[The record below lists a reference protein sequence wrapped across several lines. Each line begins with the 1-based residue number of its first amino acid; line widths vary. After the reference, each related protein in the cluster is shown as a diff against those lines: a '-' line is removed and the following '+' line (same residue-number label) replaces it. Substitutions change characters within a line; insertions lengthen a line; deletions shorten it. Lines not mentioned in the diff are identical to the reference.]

1 MNTLFVIFA
10 QWILRSA
17 VVQDMIWKGTSRPL
31 PKHVTRSKVKTA
43 TPSVLSLFNKTS
55 HTMTI
60 NQKTTNA
67 ELQFVNFL
75 VEHNLPIAIADHAGD
90 LFCKMFPDSEIA
102 SQFKCGRT
110 KARRLV
116 GAIAKEKTEEI
127 TESLR

>member
-1 MNTLFVIFA
+1 
-10 QWILRSA
+10 
-17 VVQDMIWKGTSRPL
+17 
-31 PKHVTRSKVKTA
+31 
-43 TPSVLSLFNKTS
+43 
-55 HTMTI
+55 MTI

-67 ELQFVNFL
+67 ELLFVNFL

-110 KARRLV
+110 KARKLV

-127 TESLR
+127 TEYSPLMAAMIKGLNSYTQSCWDTTMTAKS